1 MIKKNWQYL
10 KYLLWLGPILSL
22 MGIGARVVS
31 DSWSPIALGLLIAGM
46 VLIGLLLLFLGSFAP
61 GFWGR
66 RSTQVGTNAFIA
78 TLAVLVILG
87 LINFLAV
94 RSGVRVDLTENQLF
108 TLSPLSQ
115 RVVEELDQPLK
126 VWVFNPNPNQAD
138 RRLLENYRRY
148 SSNLEYKFIDPQ
160 QEPGLARKFDVQTLG
175 EVYLEYGSERKLLQT
190 LSQIEPLSEI
200 KLTNGIAKL
209 TSDRTDTVYFLQGH
223 GENSLEAGEGGLLQA
238 VDALKDKNFT
248 VETLNLTQQSQVP
261 EDASVVVIASPK
273 EPLFEAEIQALE
285 NYLSEGGSLLVMLN
299 PDINPGLDSLLADWG
314 VGLDDRIVIDPSGQ
328 VTGFGLATS
337 IVNSY
342 GAHPITQDFAGQY
355 SLYPLA
361 RSVETIPVEGVER
374 TPLVITNEEAW
385 AESEPE
391 NQPLDFNPESDGR
404 GPLNL
409 GVALSR
415 QVKDSASNAEKA
427 EKKDESPSDS
437 PESKEE
443 ESEKPEA
450 SPKPTNEEDSEED
463 SEASSTP
470 TDEEDVEKETADK
483 TEPEP
488 IIDEDLEAS
497 TSDKENTQEKGNEA
511 RLVVF
516 GNSDFATNGWFE
528 GQVNSD
534 VFLNSVSWLSNQ
546 EEEAFSIRPKEQKS
560 RRLNLTQGQTAA
572 LAWSA
577 LLFVPLFGFTTAG
590 VMWWQRR

>member
-1 MIKKNWQYL
+1 
-10 KYLLWLGPILSL
+10 

-31 DSWSPIALGLLIAGM
+31 GSWSPLALGLLIAGM
-46 VLIGLLLLFLGSFAP
+46 VLIGLWLLFLGSFAP

-66 RSTQVGTNAFIA
+66 RSTQVGTNAFVA
-78 TLAVLVILG
+78 TLSVLVILG
-87 LINFLAV
+87 LFNFLAV

-115 RVVEELDQPLK
+115 RVVQNLEQPLK

-138 RRLLENYRRY
+138 RRLLENYRQY
-148 SSNLEYKFIDPQ
+148 GSNLEFKFIDPQ
-160 QEPGLARKFDVQTLG
+160 KELGLARKFNVQSLG
-175 EVYLEYGSERKLLQT
+175 EVYLEYGSERQLLQT
-190 LSQIEPLSEI
+190 LSEIEPLSEI

-223 GENSLEAGEGGLLQA
+223 GETPLEPGEGGLLQA
-238 VDALKDKNFT
+238 ANALKEKNFT
-248 VETLNLTQQSQVP
+248 VETFNLIQESQVP

-273 EPLFEAEIQALE
+273 EPLFEAEVQALSA
-285 NYLSEGGSLLVMLN
+285 YLSQGGSLLVMLN

-314 VGLDDRIVIDPSGQ
+314 VGLDNRIVIDPSGQ

-337 IVNSY
+337 IVNNY

-361 RSVETIPVEGVER
+361 RSVETIPVEGIER
-374 TPLVITNEEAW
+374 TSLVITNEETW

-391 NQPLDFNPESDGR
+391 TQPLDFNPESDSQ
-404 GPLNL
+404 GPLDL

-415 QVKDSASNAEKA
+415 KATDS
-427 EKKDESPSDS
+427 DFI
-437 PESKEE
+437 
-443 ESEKPEA
+443 SEKPKAEEEKSESSEA
-450 SPKPTNEEDSEED
+450 SPKPDDEEDAEED
-463 SEASSTP
+463 SEASP
-470 TDEEDVEKETADK
+470 KPDDEEDAEEDSEASAKPDDEEDAEEEDAEEETTDKEQS
-483 TEPEP
+483 EP
-488 IIDEDLEAS
+488 IIDEDSEAS
-497 TSDKENTQEKGNEA
+497 SKTSDEENAQEKDAES

-528 GQVNSD
+528 GQINSD

-546 EEEAFSIRPKEQKS
+546 EEEAFSISPKEQQN
-560 RRLNLTQGQTAA
+560 RRVNLTQKQTAA